1 VVASVVCGD
10 GRLAARDGGIPNYL
24 FPETCVAV
32 IARAAERRAWLSRPL
47 GVRPDYPDIDA
58 NAARAVI
65 SQAFDRLPGGGW
77 LSPREAQALLATHG
91 IPVAASYRCRDL
103 EQALAVATDIA
114 GPVTLKAD
122 IATAQRAGGIDAVLL
137 GLEGEATLRSGWHEL
152 ERRVQT
158 AGGHWTGA
166 IIQRLVSPGADVLLG
181 AFTDPDLGRVVAVGP
196 GGQHAGLADTITVR
210 LPPVTDVDAD
220 ELIASCPA
228 VAGELDRFRGPAALD
243 RQALRELI
251 LRLAL
256 LLGEVPEV
264 VEADLNP
271 VRCTTDTSIV
281 LDTQMRIEPRRP
293 VKRVKTW

>member
-1 VVASVVCGD
+1 
-10 GRLAARDGGIPNYL
+10 
-24 FPETCVAV
+24 VAV

-91 IPVAASYRCRDL
+91 ILVAASYRCRDL

-114 GPVTLKAD
+114 GPLTLKAD
-122 IATAQRAGGIDAVLL
+122 IAALQRAGEIDAVLL
-137 GLEGEATLRSGWHEL
+137 GLEGEAALRSGWHEL
-152 ERRVQT
+152 ERRVRS

-166 IIQRLVSPGADVLLG
+166 IIQRLVSGGADVLLG

-196 GGQHAGLADTITVR
+196 GGQHAGLADAISVR

-228 VAGELDRFRGPAALD
+228 VADELDRFRGPAALD
-243 RQALRELI
+243 RLALRELI
-251 LRLAL
+251 LRFAL

-264 VEADLNP
+264 VEVDLNP
-271 VRCTTDTSIV
+271 IRCTTDTSIV